1 MTAFD
6 GVTPA
11 AAGGTPGGGS
21 KRKTGRNAAVVG
33 GVALLLV
40 VVGAAASPLAGGS
53 SVKVAASKDMA
64 AGVLNADGIK
74 DLAFTV
80 TGKISDVKLTFDGQP
95 VDGIKDGNNLVYKP
109 TNLADGKHSFVASS
123 KGRFGRTASTEKD
136 FTVDTKAP
144 VVTVDKA
151 PDDLD
156 PAKAYTL
163 TGSIDDAKT
172 LKVDDKDVAING
184 GKFSV
189 NYDHA
194 PESAHIVATDAAGN
208 VTDQTVSVAVS
219 YPSMR
224 AVPMTGLAWAYK
236 PLHDPVIQLLK
247 DHKIDTIELD
257 IKDEDGAVF
266 YKSGVA
272 LANEAGAT
280 ANTPVDLAAAVKEV
294 HDLGGKLVGR
304 IVAFRDPML
313 ARWAFK
319 NGHPAYGIQDKAGNP
334 YSAGT
339 YGAASFT
346 NFANADVNQYNIDL
360 AVEAAKTGFDS
371 IMFDYLRRPEAH
383 PASGGLAG
391 QVFPGLGDTD
401 PQDGIANFLAEAE
414 PAIHAAGAK
423 VGAAVFGISSFTPQS
438 VAQNIPKMAQH
449 LDFISPMV
457 YPSHWG
463 PNEYSVGPNP
473 NAVPYDIVHRSLMD
487 FNRQVLGTKCVII
500 PWLQDFTLGHPAYGA
515 AEVQAQIKAAHD
527 DGINS
532 FLLWNATAKYTAD
545 ALPAKEPFTSD
556 LPGQYVYSINRPGNK
571 SDGSTDAAKAEAYMK
586 AYTAWADGGRVGAFV
601 DPNDPTAASNSTGDT
616 GSTPASPAPGQTG
629 SPTPA
634 ATAKSTSSPSASP
647 KATP

>member
-1 MTAFD
+1 
-6 GVTPA
+6 
-11 AAGGTPGGGS
+11 
-21 KRKTGRNAAVVG
+21 VVG

-40 VVGAAASPLAGGS
+40 VVGAAASPLANGGS
-53 SVKVAASKDMA
+53 VKIASSKDMG

-80 TGKISDVKLTFDGQP
+80 TGKLSDVKLTFDGQP
-95 VDGIKDGNNLVYKP
+95 VDGTKNGNSLVYTP
-109 TNLADGKHSFVASS
+109 SNLADGKHTFTATS
-123 KGRFGRTASTEKD
+123 KGRFGRNASTTKT
-136 FTVDTKAP
+136 FSVDTKAP
-144 VVTVDKA
+144 VVNVDKA

-163 TGSIDDAKT
+163 TGTVDDAKT
-172 LKVDDKDVAING
+172 LKVDDKDVAIND

-208 VTDQTVSVAVS
+208 VTDQTVSVAIS

-224 AVPMTGLAWAYK
+224 AVHMTGLAWAYK

-266 YKSGVA
+266 YKSGVP
-272 LANEAGAT
+272 LANESGAT
-280 ANTPVDLAAAVKEV
+280 KSTPVDLPAAVKEV

-304 IVAFRDPML
+304 IVAFRDPQL
-313 ARWAFK
+313 AKWAFA
-319 NGHPAYGIQDKAGNP
+319 NGHKDYVIQDKSGNP
-334 YSAGT
+334 YSAGS
-339 YGAASFT
+339 YGVASFT
-346 NFANADVNQYNIDL
+346 NFANPDVRQYNIDL
-360 AVEAAKTGFDS
+360 AVEAIKTGFDS
-371 IMFDYLRRPEAH
+371 VMYDYIRRPEAH
-383 PASGGLAG
+383 AASGGLPG

-401 PQDGIANFLAEAE
+401 PQDSIADFLAQAE
-414 PAIHAAGAK
+414 PIVHAAGGK
-423 VGAAVFGISSFTPQS
+423 LGAAVFGISSFTPSS

-449 LDFISPMV
+449 LDYISPMV

-500 PWLQDFTLGHPAYGA
+500 PWLQDFTLGSPAYGP
-515 AEVQAQIKAAHD
+515 EQVRAQIKAAHD

-532 FLLWNATAKYTAD
+532 FLLWNANARYTAS
-545 ALPAKEPFTSD
+545 ALDAKEPFTSD

-571 SDGSTDAAKAEAYMK
+571 SEGSTDAAKAEAYMK
-586 AYTAWADGGRVGAFV
+586 AYTAWAEGGRQGPFI
-601 DPNDPTAASNSTGDT
+601 DPNDPASATSGDT
-616 GSTPASPAPGQTG
+616 GSTPATPAPGQTG
-629 SPTPA
+629 NPTPA
-634 ATAKSTSSPSASP
+634 ATAASTSSPSASP

>member
-1 MTAFD
+1 
-6 GVTPA
+6 
-11 AAGGTPGGGS
+11 
-21 KRKTGRNAAVVG
+21 VG

-224 AVPMTGLAWAYK
+224 AVHMTGLAWAYK

>member
-1 MTAFD
+1 M
-6 GVTPA
+6 
-11 AAGGTPGGGS
+11 GGKT
-21 KRKTGRNAAVVG
+21 RKTGRNAAVVG

-40 VVGAAASPLAGGS
+40 VVGAAASPLANGG
-53 SVKVAASKDMA
+53 SVKVASSKDMG

-80 TGKISDVKLTFDGQP
+80 TGKLSDVKLSFDGQQ
-95 VDGIKDGNNLVYKP
+95 VDGTKDGNSLVYKP
-109 TNLADGKHSFVASS
+109 TNMADGKHTFTASS
-123 KGRFGRTASTEKD
+123 KGRFGRNASTTKS
-136 FTVDTKAP
+136 FSVDTKAP
-144 VVTVDKA
+144 VVNVDKA

-163 TGSIDDAKT
+163 TGTVDDAKT
-172 LKVDDKDVAING
+172 LKVDDKDVSLNG

-189 NYDHA
+189 NYEHA
-194 PESAHIVATDAAGN
+194 PESAHVVATDAAGN

-224 AVPMTGLAWAYK
+224 AVHMTGLAWAYK
-236 PLHDPVIQLLK
+236 PLHDPVIQMLK

-272 LANEAGAT
+272 LANESGAT
-280 ANTPVDLAAAVKEV
+280 ASTPVDLAAAVKEV

-304 IVAFRDPML
+304 IVAFRDPVL
-313 ARWAFK
+313 AKWAFK
-319 NGHPAYGIQDKAGNP
+319 NGHPAYGVQDKSGNP
-334 YSAGT
+334 YSAGS

-346 NFANADVNQYNIDL
+346 NFANPDVRQYNIDL

-371 IMFDYLRRPEAH
+371 IMYDYIRRPEAH
-383 PASGGLAG
+383 AASGGLPG
-391 QVFPGLGDTD
+391 QVFPGLGNTD
-401 PQDGIANFLAEAE
+401 PQDGIADFLAQAE
-414 PAIHAAGAK
+414 PAVHAAGAK
-423 VGAAVFGISSFTPQS
+423 LGAAVFGISSFTPSS
-438 VAQNIPKMAQH
+438 VAQNIPKMAAH

-515 AEVQAQIKAAHD
+515 PEVEAQIKAAHD

-532 FLLWNATAKYTAD
+532 FLLWNATAKYTPD
-545 ALPAKEPFTSD
+545 ALPAKEPFSSD
-556 LPGQYVYSINRPGNK
+556 LPGQYVYSDNRPGNK
-571 SDGSTDAAKAEAYMK
+571 SDGTTDAAKAEAYMK
-586 AYTAWADGGRVGAFV
+586 AYTAWADGGRVGTFV
-601 DPNDPTAASNSTGDT
+601 DPNDPTAASNSSGDT
-616 GSTPASPAPGQTG
+616 GSTPASPAPGQ
-629 SPTPA
+629 SDSSTPA
-634 ATAKSTSSPSASP
+634 TSEPTSSPSASP

>member
-6 GVTPA
+6 GVPPA
-11 AAGGTPGGGS
+11 AAGGPPMSGKT
-21 KRKTGRNAAVVG
+21 RKTGRNAAVVG

-40 VVGAAASPLAGGS
+40 VVGAAASPLANGGS
-53 SVKVAASKDMA
+53 VKIASSKDMGS
-64 AGVLNADGIK
+64 GVLNADGIK

-80 TGKISDVKLTFDGQP
+80 TGKLSDVKLSFDGQQ
-95 VDGIKDGNNLVYKP
+95 VDGTKNGNALVYTP
-109 TNLADGKHSFVASS
+109 TNLADGKHTFTATS
-123 KGRFGRTASTEKD
+123 KGRFGRNASTTKT
-136 FTVDTKAP
+136 FAVDTKAP
-144 VVTVDKA
+144 VVNVDKA

-156 PAKAYTL
+156 PAKPYTL
-163 TGSIDDAKT
+163 TGTVDDAKT

-208 VTDQTVSVAVS
+208 VTDMTADVAIS
-219 YPSMR
+219 YPLGGMR
-224 AVPMTGLAWAYK
+224 AVHMTGLAWAYK
-236 PLHDPVIQLLK
+236 PLHDPVIQMLK
-247 DHKIDTIELD
+247 DHRIDTIELD

-272 LANEAGAT
+272 LANQDGAT
-280 ANTPVDLAAAVKEV
+280 QSTPVDLAAAVKEV

-313 ARWAFK
+313 AKWAFK
-319 NGHPAYGIQDKAGNP
+319 NGHPDYGIQDKSGNP

-339 YGAASFT
+339 YGTASFT
-346 NFANADVNQYNIDL
+346 NFANPAVRQYNIDL
-360 AVEAAKTGFDS
+360 AVEAAKAGFDS
-371 IMFDYLRRPEAH
+371 IMYDYIRRPEAH
-383 PASGGLAG
+383 AASGGLAG
-391 QVFPGLGDTD
+391 QVFPGLGDKD
-401 PQDGIANFLAEAE
+401 PQDGIADFLAEAE
-414 PAIHAAGAK
+414 PAVHAAGAK
-423 VGAAVFGISSFTPQS
+423 LGAAVFGISSFTPSS

-449 LDFISPMV
+449 LDYISPMV

-500 PWLQDFTLGHPAYGA
+500 PWLQDFTLGHPAYGES
-515 AEVQAQIKAAHD
+515 EVRAQIKAAHD

-532 FLLWNATAKYTAD
+532 FLLWNANAKYTAS
-545 ALPAKEPFTSD
+545 ALDPHAERSVD
-556 LPGQYVYSINRPGNK
+556 LPGQYMYSINRPGNK

-586 AYTAWADGGRVGAFV
+586 AYTAWAEGGRQGPFI
-601 DPNDPTAASNSTGDT
+601 DPNDPTASSDSSGDT
-616 GSTPASPAPGQTG
+616 GSTPATSAPGQT
-629 SPTPA
+629 SSSTATSKPTA
-634 ATAKSTSSPSASP
+634 SPSASP

>member
-11 AAGGTPGGGS
+11 AAGGPPTGG
-21 KRKTGRNAAVVG
+21 KTRKTGRNAAVVG

-40 VVGAAASPLAGGS
+40 VVGAAASPLASGG
-53 SVKVAASKDMA
+53 SVKVAASKDMGS
-64 AGVLNADGIK
+64 GVLNADGIK

-80 TGKISDVKLTFDGQP
+80 TGKLSDVKLTFDGQQ
-95 VDGIKDGNNLVYKP
+95 VDGTKDGNHLTYTP
-109 TNLADGKHSFVASS
+109 SNLADGKHTFVASA
-123 KGRFGRTASTEKD
+123 KGRFGRTASTTKE

-144 VVTVDKA
+144 VVNVDKPA
-151 PDDLD
+151 DDLD

-163 TGSIDDAKT
+163 TGTVDDAKA
-172 LKVDDKDVAING
+172 LKVDDKDVAIND

-194 PESAHIVATDAAGN
+194 PESAHVVATDAAGN

-224 AVPMTGLAWAYK
+224 AVHMTGLAWAYK

-272 LANEAGAT
+272 LANESGAT
-280 ANTPVDLAAAVKEV
+280 KNTPVDLAAAVKEV

-313 ARWAFK
+313 ARWAAK
-319 NGHPAYGIQDKAGNP
+319 NGHMAYDIQDKSGNP

-346 NFANADVNQYNIDL
+346 NFANADVKQYNIDL
-360 AVEAAKTGFDS
+360 AVEAAKAGFDS
-371 IMFDYLRRPEAH
+371 IMYDYIRRPEAH

-391 QVFPGLGDTD
+391 QVFPGMGDTD
-401 PQDGIANFLAEAE
+401 PQDSIANFLGEAE
-414 PAIHAAGAK
+414 PAVHAAGAK
-423 VGAAVFGISSFTPQS
+423 LGAAVFGISSFTPSS

-473 NAVPYDIVHRSLMD
+473 NAVPYDIVKRSLMD

-500 PWLQDFTLGHPAYGA
+500 PWLQDFTLGSPAYGP
-515 AEVQAQIKAAHD
+515 EQVKAQIKAAHD

-532 FLLWNATAKYTAD
+532 FLLWNASAHYTAS
-545 ALPAKEPFTSD
+545 ALDAKEPFTSD

-601 DPNDPTAASNSTGDT
+601 DPNDPAAASSTTGGT
-616 GSTPASPAPGQTG
+616 GSTPASPAPGQSSTT
-629 SPTPA
+629 TPA
-634 ATAKSTSSPSASP
+634 TSDPTSTPSASP

>member
-6 GVTPA
+6 GVPPA
-11 AAGGTPGGGS
+11 TAGGLPGGGS

-40 VVGAAASPLAGGS
+40 VVGAAASPLANGG
-53 SVKVAASKDMA
+53 SVKVASSRDMA
-64 AGVLNADGIK
+64 SGALNADGIK

-80 TGKISDVKLTFDGQP
+80 TGKLSGVKLTFDGQK
-95 VDGIKDGNNLVYKP
+95 VDGTKDGNGLFFKP

-123 KGRFGRTASTEKD
+123 KGRFGRTASTTKG
-136 FTVDTKAP
+136 FSVDTKAP
-144 VVTVDKA
+144 VVNVDKPA
-151 PDDLD
+151 DDLD

-163 TGSIDDAKT
+163 TGTVDDAKS
-172 LKVDDKDVAING
+172 LKVDDKDVSLNG

-219 YPSMR
+219 YPAMR
-224 AVPMTGLAWAYK
+224 AVHMTGLAWAYK

-247 DHKIDTIELD
+247 DHKIDTIQLD

-266 YKSGVA
+266 YKTGVA
-272 LANEAGAT
+272 LANEDGAT
-280 ANTPVDLAAAVKEV
+280 KSTPVDLAAAVKEV

-313 ARWAFK
+313 ARWAAK
-319 NGHPAYGIQDKAGNP
+319 NGHMAYDIQDKSGNP

-346 NFANADVNQYNIDL
+346 NFANAEVKQYNIDL

-371 IMFDYLRRPEAH
+371 IMFDYIRRPEAH
-383 PASGGLAG
+383 AASGGLAG

-401 PQDGIANFLAEAE
+401 PQDGIANFLAEAK
-414 PAIHAAGAK
+414 PAVHAAGAK
-423 VGAAVFGISSFTPQS
+423 LGAAVFGISSFTPAS

-473 NAVPYDIVHRSLMD
+473 NAVPYDIVHASLMD
-487 FNRQVLGTKCVII
+487 FNRQTLGTKCVII

-515 AEVQAQIKAAHD
+515 AEVDAQIKAAHD

-532 FLLWNATAKYTAD
+532 FILWNANARYTAA
-545 ALPAKEPFTSD
+545 ALPVKDPFTSD
-556 LPGQYVYSINRPGNK
+556 MPGQYMYSINRPGNK
-571 SDGSTDAAKAEAYMK
+571 SEGSTDAAKAEAYMK
-586 AYTAWADGGRVGAFV
+586 AYTAWADGGRVGTFV
-601 DPNDPTAASNSTGDT
+601 DPNDPAAASKSTGDT
-616 GSTPASPAPGQTG
+616 GSTPATAAPGQSSDTT
-629 SPTPA
+629 S
-634 ATAKSTSSPSASP
+634 ATTAPTSSPSASP